1 MTGWTRTKDTLPDAG
16 VPVLVYSFPTIEIAT
31 MYKTNNDEKVWW
43 LQNVG
48 TMDLRY
54 YKWWMPLP
62 KPPKEG

>member
-1 MTGWTRTKDTLPDAG
+1 MCKWISANDRLPDAG
-16 VPVLVYSFPTIEIAT
+16 VPVLVYRFPSIEVAVI
-31 MYKTNNDEKVWW
+31 YNKTYDEKYWW

-48 TMDLRY
+48 IMGLDN